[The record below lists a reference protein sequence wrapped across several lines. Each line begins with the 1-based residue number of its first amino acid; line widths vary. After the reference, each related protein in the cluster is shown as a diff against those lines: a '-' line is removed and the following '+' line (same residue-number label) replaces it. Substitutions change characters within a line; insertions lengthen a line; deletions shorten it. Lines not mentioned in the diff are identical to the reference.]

1 MRAHPPALEKRGPL
15 RTALLPLAMA
25 FRGGAA
31 LRALAYRR
39 GWLRTR
45 RLNCPVISVGNLSV
59 GGTGKTPFV
68 AFVAETLLRMGW
80 KPGILTRG
88 HGRQHA
94 RVLITIEPGTER
106 APDPRVV
113 GDEPA
118 LLARRLPAVPLVIA
132 ADRYRAGLVT
142 EERFGVNVHVLD
154 DGFQHL
160 ALGRELDV
168 VLLDLTC
175 DYSRAALLPA
185 GPLREPLAALARGQV
200 VVLTRAELADALP
213 LENELRRLNPG
224 LKIFHSTTRLTKLV
238 DAASGHALA
247 AGALAGK
254 RVCAFCGIGNPQA
267 FFQDLR
273 KWGLAPVVGTAFP
286 DHHLYSEQ
294 ELGALSRQAIEAGA
308 AALLTTEKDVMNLPR
323 EWKSTV
329 PILACVTEVEL
340 EPAAAFDELLAS
352 CVETSRMRN

>member
-1 MRAHPPALEKRGPL
+1 
-15 RTALLPLAMA
+15 MA
-25 FRGGAA
+25 FRAGVA
-31 LRALAYRR
+31 LRILAYRR

-59 GGTGKTPFV
+59 GGTGKTPVV
-68 AFVAETLLRMGW
+68 AFLAETLLRLGW

-88 HGRQHA
+88 YRRQHGTET
-94 RVLITIEPGTER
+94 ITLEPGARR

-118 LLARRLPAVPLVIA
+118 LLARKLPAVPLVIA
-132 ADRYRAGLVT
+132 ADRYRAGLVA

-160 ALGRELDV
+160 ALGRQLDV
-168 VLLDLTC
+168 VLLDVTR
-175 DYSRAALLPA
+175 DYSRASLLPA
-185 GPLREPLAALARGQV
+185 GPLREPLAALARAQV
-200 VVLTRAELADALP
+200 VVLTRAELGDALP
-213 LENELRRLNPG
+213 LENEVRRLNPG
-224 LKIFHSTTRLTKLV
+224 IKIFRSTTRLEKLV
-238 DAASGHALA
+238 DVASGNGLA
-247 AGALAGK
+247 AEALAGK
-254 RVCAFCGIGNPQA
+254 PVSAFCGLGNPQA
-267 FFQDLR
+267 FFRDLR
-273 KWGLAPVVGTAFP
+273 DWKLTPVVETAFL
-286 DHHLYSEQ
+286 DHHLYQEQ
-294 ELGALSRQAIEAGA
+294 ELATLARHATEAGA